1 MAELTTRKSFTTT
14 LSKDNVEKLKTLS
27 EKKGVPKTKIL
38 DDAVNTLFE
47 KEETKEQETKKHK
60 GIVISVSNNKGG
72 VGKTTTVAALADLLS
87 KKGKTVLVIDAD
99 PQGNLSNTFSYM
111 GHGQNQILDNYIG
124 SLLKDRIRAVQEDNP
139 DRCIKLD
146 YYILNSED
154 FPRIDLLCSDI
165 RLDGIYAELNAGGVR
180 YSYIIA
186 DIIEEAKAM
195 DKYDYILID
204 NRPAMNNEVA
214 MFLLGTDY
222 VIIPVEPAKH
232 AILGA
237 NAMARFVLTTA
248 KQRPGLKILG
258 AFMTKVV
265 DRTKSFQEFLPMVQ
279 NGWDKMLFE
288 TRIPYNQ
295 DVINSENFSSP
306 VTVCKPSCKASK
318 AYAKLC
324 DEVVK
329 RIEQR

>member
-1 MAELTTRKSFTTT
+1 
-14 LSKDNVEKLKTLS
+14 
-27 EKKGVPKTKIL
+27 
-38 DDAVNTLFE
+38 
-47 KEETKEQETKKHK
+47 
-60 GIVISVSNNKGG
+60 
-72 VGKTTTVAALADLLS
+72 
-87 KKGKTVLVIDAD
+87 
-99 PQGNLSNTFSYM
+99 M
-111 GHGQNQILDNYIG
+111 GRGQNQILDNYLG
-124 SLLKDRIRAVQEDNP
+124 TLLKDRMMAVQEDAP
-139 DRCIKLD
+139 GKCVKLD
-146 YYILNSED
+146 YFILNSTE
-154 FPRIDLLCSDI
+154 FPRIDLICSDI
-165 RLDGIYAELNAGGVR
+165 RLDGTYAELNAGGVR

-204 NRPAMNNEVA
+204 SRPAMNNEVA

-248 KQRPGLKILG
+248 KQRPNLKILG

-265 DRTKSFQEFLPMVQ
+265 DRTKSFHDFLPMVQ

-295 DVINSENFSSP
+295 DVINSENLSAP
-306 VTVCKPSCKASK
+306 VTFRKPACKASK
-318 AYAKLC
+318 AYVKLC
-324 DEVVK
+324 DEVVA
-329 RIEQR
+329 RIEQQ